1 MFTMEKEFSS
11 LVVTERERGTYKTA
25 LTTRSTTQLPG
36 GEVLIRVQYSSLNF
50 KDALSASGNR
60 GVTRHYPHTPG
71 VDAAGVVEASDHPD
85 WQPGD
90 QVIVTG
96 FDLGMNTSGGLS
108 QYIRVPAKWV
118 VRLPEN
124 LTLAESMMYG
134 TAGFTAALSVVA
146 LQHNGVTPGKGPV
159 VVTGSTGGVGSIAIA
174 MLAKLGYTVVAVS
187 GKASAESFL
196 KSLGAAEVIPRAELE
211 DASGKALLKTRFAG
225 AVDTVGGLILA
236 NVLKSTH
243 YGGTVTCCG
252 MVNGADLPVTVFPFI
267 LRGIQLAGIDSVE
280 YPLAGRAAIWER
292 MGSDL
297 KPANLPSLSHEI
309 GLEAV
314 PDTLQKILHGGMQG
328 RALVRID

>member
-1 MFTMEKEFSS
+1 MEKDFKS
-11 LVVTERERGTYKTA
+11 LVITEVERGKYETV
-25 LTTRSTTQLPG
+25 LNTRNTTQLPQ
-36 GEVLIRVQYSSLNF
+36 GEVLIRVRYSSLNF

-71 VDAAGVVEASDHPD
+71 IDAAGVVEASDHPD

-108 QYIRVPAKWV
+108 QYIRVPAKWI
-118 VRLPEN
+118 VRLPEQ

-134 TAGFTAALSVVA
+134 TAGFTAALSVAA
-146 LQHNGVTPGKGPV
+146 LQRNDVTPDKGPV

-174 MLAKLGYTVVAVS
+174 MLAKQGYQVVAVS
-187 GKASAESFL
+187 GKASAEEFL
-196 KSLGAAEVIPRAELE
+196 KGLGATDVIPRSELE

-225 AVDTVGGLILA
+225 AVDTVGGGILA
-236 NVLKSTH
+236 NLIKSTH

-252 MVNGADLPVTVFPFI
+252 MVNGGELPVTVFPFI
-267 LRGIQLAGIDSVE
+267 LRGIRLVGIDSVE
-280 YPLAGRAAIWER
+280 FPLAERATIWER
-292 MGSDL
+292 MSGDL
-297 KPANLPSLSHEI
+297 KPADLPALSHEI
-309 GLEAV
+309 GLEDA
-314 PDTLQKILHGGMQG
+314 PASLQKILTGGMQG